1 MLLLSVDPTPESC
14 FHLPGT
20 SSFFVCNCI
29 SQNSL
34 KNCWWMVLSSESAHF
49 TAIPGCSYVNIG
61 KLTASDLFICECFV
75 SVHNSKHLNDD
86 GQAVIFLEKSAQV
99 LFVLKMPSTYC
110 RHKWFLPWVKGLVK
124 VIECILITSVYLLLR
139 NKNDH
144 FCCESWHWQLRIFGV
159 FNFICLEASV
169 LCPF

>member
-86 GQAVIFLEKSAQV
+86 GQLGGDILGKIGPSSVCTQNAQYI
-99 LFVLKMPSTYC
+99 LQAQMIPAMA
-110 RHKWFLPWVKGLVK
+110 KG
-124 VIECILITSVYLLLR
+124 TS
-139 NKNDH
+139 
-144 FCCESWHWQLRIFGV
+144 
-159 FNFICLEASV
+159 
-169 LCPF
+169 